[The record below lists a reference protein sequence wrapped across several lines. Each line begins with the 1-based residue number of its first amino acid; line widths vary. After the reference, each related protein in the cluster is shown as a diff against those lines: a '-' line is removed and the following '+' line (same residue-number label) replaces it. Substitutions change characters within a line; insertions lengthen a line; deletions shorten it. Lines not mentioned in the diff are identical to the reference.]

1 MKRHIGNKILLAV
14 LVATTLIS
22 CNKRS
27 RTRSELTG
35 WKFNDPTYGGFTA
48 NTNYS
53 GQKIPPGMVLIEG
66 GTFTMGS
73 VQDDVLF
80 DWNTTPTRQQ
90 VRSFY
95 MDEAE
100 VTNLEYLFYLQYLE
114 KVYPPSDDNYRK
126 IYHAALPDTLVW
138 RDALGFNELLTETY
152 LRHPSYADY
161 PVVGVSWNQAT
172 EYCKWR
178 TDRVNEK
185 ILMDKGV
192 LKSLFEL
199 DSVKV
204 EGKNRFD
211 TGTYLANP
219 DLLFDGDESIY
230 GRGLPDY
237 SQRVKK
243 KSKKERRRDRN
254 ADVADA
260 DVVDDAAVD
269 DGGSKKSRRRGRKR
283 SKKAD
288 QGFTGRHI
296 KTSDGILMQRF
307 RLPTEA
313 EWEYAAKAEIENR
326 EYNSIRGRKK
336 YAWNGRYT
344 RDQSRRR
351 AGDQLA
357 NFKQGKG
364 DYSGLAGWSNDGA
377 DITIKVKSYDPNA
390 FGLYDMS
397 GNVAEWVADVY
408 RPIIDNEANDF
419 NYFRGNVFRKPMIDE
434 EGKVVVVD
442 YNSIEFDTLDNG
454 KIVPKD
460 LPGSI
465 KYIPITKRDAFMRP
479 NYEKANNIAFGDGDL
494 PSTKDY
500 YKDEEDFDDGGAMPR
515 MYNSPQTP
523 KQIGESGLRIQQ
535 YDTKKRN
542 TLVSDEARVY
552 KGGSWR
558 DREYWLDPAQRRY
571 LPQYMATNYIGFRCA
586 TDKLGAM
593 QMKRRRKTPN

>member
-1 MKRHIGNKILLAV
+1 MRRSIGNKILLAV
-14 LVATTLIS
+14 LVSATLAS
-22 CNKRS
+22 CGKKG
-27 RTRSELTG
+27 RTHSELTG
-35 WKFNDPTYGGFTA
+35 WKFNDPTYGGFTT
-48 NTNYS
+48 NTNYG
-53 GQKIPPGMVLIEG
+53 GQKTPPGMVLIEG

-80 DWNTTPTRQQ
+80 DWNTTPTQQQ

-100 VTNLEYLFYLQYLE
+100 VTNLEYLFYLSYLE

-126 IYHAALPDTLVW
+126 IYQSALPDTLVW
-138 RDALGFNELLTETY
+138 RDALGFNELLSESY

-172 EYCKWR
+172 DYCKWR

-192 LKSLFEL
+192 LNSLFDM
-199 DSVKV
+199 DSVTV

-219 DLLFDGDESIY
+219 NLLFDGDESIY
-230 GRGLPDY
+230 GRGLPVPQQKD
-237 SQRVKK
+237 KK
-243 KSKKERRRDRN
+243 VSKKDRK
-254 ADVADA
+254 AAEAVAAADA
-260 DVVDDAAVD
+260 TD
-269 DGGSKKSRRRGRKR
+269 DGGDRKSRRAAKKN
-283 SKKAD
+283 SKNQES
-288 QGFTGRHI
+288 QGFTGRHV
-296 KTSDGILMQRF
+296 KTSDGLLTQRF

-313 EWEYAAKAEIENR
+313 EWEYAAKALIENR
-326 EYNSIRGRKK
+326 EYNTIRGRKK
-336 YAWNGRYT
+336 YSWNGRYT
-344 RDQSRRR
+344 RDDSRRSR
-351 AGDQLA
+351 GDQRA

-377 DITIKVKSYDPNA
+377 DITIKVRSYDPNA

-408 RPIIDNEANDF
+408 RPIIDNDANDF
-419 NYFRGNVFRKPMIDE
+419 NYFRGNVFKKPLIDE

-442 YNSIEFDTLDNG
+442 YNSIEFDTLENG
-454 KIVPKD
+454 KIVPRD

-465 KYIPITKRDAFMRP
+465 KYVPITKSDAFMRP
-479 NYEKANNIAFGDGDL
+479 NYEKADNIAIGDGDL
-494 PSTKDY
+494 ASTKY
-500 YKDEEDFDDGGAMPR
+500 YRQSEEDGEVKPR

-523 KQIGESGLRIQQ
+523 RQIGESGLIIQQ

-542 TLVSDEARVY
+542 TLISDEARVF

-593 QMKRRRKTPN
+593 TYKRRRKEPAR